1 MPLIIAVD
9 LGTTHC
15 KTLLVDENGKTIAA
29 FKAEVISSQP
39 QSGWHEQDAATI
51 YETVI
56 HLLQQSFSAAGA
68 AEVACVSFSAA
79 MHSLLAV
86 DENGIALTHAI
97 TWADIRSKTHAK
109 QLRESEIGQKI
120 YLQTGTPIHAMSPLC
135 KLLWLRNEANAV
147 FEKASKFISVKE
159 YIFFQLFGKFV
170 VDEGIASSSG
180 LYDIYNHCWC
190 IEAMQLAGI
199 KETQLSQVVKATHA
213 EFLLPAIKMRLKLE
227 KDIPFIAGGTDGCLA
242 NLGCGAL
249 QPDVA
254 VITTGTS
261 GAVRAT
267 IPTPLQG
274 NMHGLFRYILT
285 EELYVTGGGTNNAG
299 IVLQWFAENFMQAG
313 NNSNIV
319 DQTIQ
324 TAMQSAAGCE
334 GLVFLP
340 YLLGE
345 RAPVWDESA
354 AGVFFGIKM
363 QHRKQHFARAVIE
376 GISFSLIQV
385 LYALE
390 ETYKPVQRIY
400 ASGAI
405 TQSAWWMQMLA
416 DISGREVVYK
426 DAADA
431 SAFGAAIMG
440 MYAVAVI
447 GNLQQAQQFFT
458 GSTIFVPDLPLHE
471 AYQQRYKTY
480 VSLYPRLKDLF

>member
-1 MPLIIAVD
+1 MPIVIAVD

-15 KTLLVDENGKTIAA
+15 KTLLVDENGKIIAA
-29 FKAEVISSQP
+29 FKAEVTSSQS
-39 QSGWHEQDAATI
+39 QSGWHEQDAAKI
-51 YETVI
+51 YESVI
-56 HLLQQSFSAAGA
+56 YLLQQSFNAAGT
-68 AEVACVSFSAA
+68 AEVVCVSFSAA
-79 MHSLLAV
+79 MHSLLLV
-86 DENGIALTHAI
+86 DENGNALTPAL
-97 TWADIRSKTHAK
+97 TWADTRSKAYAK
-109 QLRESEIGQKI
+109 QLRESAHGQKI
-120 YLQTGTPIHAMSPLC
+120 YMQTGTPVHAMSPLC
-135 KLLWLRNEANAV
+135 KLIWLRNEANAV
-147 FEKASKFISVKE
+147 FKKASKFISVKE
-159 YIFFQLFGKFV
+159 YIFFRLFGKFV

-180 LYDIYNHCWC
+180 LYDIYNHCWY
-190 IEAMQLAGI
+190 IEAMQLAVI

-213 EFLLPAIKMRLKLE
+213 ELLLPAIKTHLKLE
-227 KDIPFIAGGTDGCLA
+227 KDIPFIAGGTDGCFA

-267 IPTPLQG
+267 IPTPLKG

-313 NNSNIV
+313 NNDNIIN
-319 DQTIQ
+319 QALEL
-324 TAMQSAAGCE
+324 AMQSAAGCE

-376 GISFSLIQV
+376 GISFSLVQV

-390 ETYKPVQRIY
+390 ATYQPVRHIY

-405 TQSAWWMQMLA
+405 TQSSWWMQMLA

-440 MYAVAVI
+440 MYAVGVI
-447 GNLQQAQQFFT
+447 SNLQQAQQFFT
-458 GSTIFVPDLPLHE
+458 SSTTFVPDLSLHD
-471 AYQQRYKTY
+471 AYHQRYKTY
-480 VSLYPRLKDLF
+480 VSLYPQLKDLF